1 MRGYFLVLLALLGPV
16 LAPCASRAQAG
27 NLLRNGRFQ
36 DDWLTLLPK
45 NKNHHW
51 VYFADF
57 YNRRDFNPDSWA
69 LKGSWEWKGADQQA
83 GDRHL
88 ILRGPDAGVSQQVNW
103 LAVHDDRVP
112 GGGSPDGGGFPALVP
127 QRSPQPERLV
137 GDLTFRARIQG
148 ENVPDGAGTLQLTL
162 PPVSVSVPLPAGSY
176 AGQWVEVKLPAQQW
190 LKEAQQSA
198 AKDPKVVHF
207 EQDGK
212 TRLTKPIIIVIV
224 DK

>member
-1 MRGYFLVLLALLGPV
+1 MRCYFVLLLALLGPV
-16 LAPCASRAQAG
+16 LAPSACRAQASG

-57 YNRRDFNPDSWA
+57 YNRRQLQSRLLGPQGQLGVERGRS
-69 LKGSWEWKGADQQA
+69 A
-83 GDRHL
+83 GRRAPL

-127 QRSPQPERLV
+127 QRSPQAERLV
-137 GDLTFRARIQG
+137 GDLTFRAGCR
-148 ENVPDGAGTLQLTL
+148 DRMSLT
-162 PPVSVSVPLPAGSY
+162 
-176 AGQWVEVKLPAQQW
+176 
-190 LKEAQQSA
+190 
-198 AKDPKVVHF
+198 
-207 EQDGK
+207 EQA
-212 TRLTKPIIIVIV
+212 PCS
-224 DK
+224 